1 MIDTKT
7 ILMID
12 DEVDFLS
19 TTQFLLESAHFKVIT
34 ASSPEEGLK
43 KALLNPDLILL
54 DINMPGMDGLTVC
67 KHLKEDKATSHI
79 PIIMLTLN
87 STTIEK
93 VTAFDYGVVDYV
105 GKQFPFEEMLV
116 RIRAALRDRSHK
128 DSEES
133 AELKNKKISDLREL
147 IEKRDL
153 QIMFQPIVFLKTG
166 LPIGYEALSRG
177 PKGTCFESPADLF
190 EFAAEANLFG
200 ELDALS
206 RSLSIKKANFLKRG
220 ELLFLNADPSIT
232 NTSDFRQLEFIKG
245 SNITP
250 GQICIEITERTFVKH
265 FPILSRNLKEMR
277 SRGVSVAIDDVG
289 EGYSS
294 LNAIAELK
302 PEFIKIDISIIRNM
316 GKDSVKQNLVRL
328 VADLA
333 KNINSRLIGEG
344 VETKEECDT
353 LLSLGVEYGQGY
365 FFMKPF
371 SLED

>member
-12 DEVDFLS
+12 DEVDFLA
-19 TTQFLLESAHFKVIT
+19 TTQFLLEGVHYKVIT
-34 ASSPEEGLK
+34 ASSPEEGLR

-54 DINMPGMDGLTVC
+54 DVNMPGMDGLTVC
-67 KHLKEDKATSHI
+67 KRLKENKATSHI
-79 PIIMLTLN
+79 PIIILTLN
-87 STTIEK
+87 NTTMEK
-93 VTAFDYGVVDYV
+93 VTAFDFGVVDYI

-116 RIRAALRDRSHK
+116 RIRAALRDRSHRE
-128 DSEES
+128 SEES
-133 AELKNKKISDLREL
+133 AEIKNKKISDLKEL

-153 QIMFQPIVFLKTG
+153 QTFFQPIVFLKTG
-166 LPIGYEALSRG
+166 ATIGYEALARG
-177 PKGTCFESPADLF
+177 PKGTSFEDPSELF
-190 EFAAEANLFG
+190 VFAAEVNMFN

-206 RSLSIKKANFLKRG
+206 RNLSVKRAKFLKRG

-232 NTSDFRQLEFIKG
+232 GTSVFKNLEFLKD

-250 GQICIEITERTFVKH
+250 AQVCIEITERTFVKN
-265 FPILSRNLKEMR
+265 FPILSMNLREMR

-316 GKDSVKQNLVRL
+316 GKDNVKQNLVRL
-328 VADLA
+328 VAGLA

-344 VETKEECDT
+344 IETRDEYDT

-365 FFMKPF
+365 YFMKPF
-371 SLED
+371 SPEE